1 MSFTTLPTIE
11 TFGNNDVT
19 TLFSSMGTS
28 DTTVSVVSITGFP
41 TDGQFRLLID
51 SELILVTGYDSGANQ
66 WQVVR
71 GIEGTT
77 AASHSEAA
85 QVVCI
90 LTRGGLLQLK
100 ADAQANGGNVFV
112 YREGEPDPTGNVYGT
127 FDGAYNAAT
136 STGVPATIVFDDSLG
151 DCFIASPINGSNALL
166 SGFDGTL
173 LTVSGLSGLT
183 PNVVGQLLTI
193 WDAAN
198 SSNNGTFTIVSYISE
213 ASVQVTNP
221 SAVFPDSNAG
231 SIEWAL
237 NIDYNLSQITFS
249 ALTPGAYE
257 EPTTLVN
264 IVDGVTF
271 NEGLARVTGG
281 LWVTCGFS
289 VQTFLGTLSN
299 STTHYMRIDSG
310 SLLVSNETATWDV
323 SQGPTVFVELAD
335 GGYVLS
341 NGGCSP
347 FFYAGEGSPG
357 IQLQM
362 GDSSYIDEG
371 FIAGSGGSL
380 TVRVNSPSAV
390 LPTSFEY
397 TGGVDVVFAALASNL
412 QPFAGGG
419 SFPVPGV
426 APNVTTGTMYYDE
439 GTNQPYWYNGS
450 SWVTFTQVPHIFIFA
465 AGTSPSGNVYASFD
479 AAYAAAVAGGL
490 PAVIGIDDRN
500 EECTLTTNADFDLSQ
515 ITLTG
520 GFGPN
525 PNTLRIEAGTWNE
538 GFAKITNQLNVVI
551 ALSSP
556 TTALITITG
565 PTYSQNAYVENSSS
579 ITIGGQGRVWDLS
592 TGDGF
597 NLNLFVGDECNVAGN
612 GSDGQVIWTGA
623 VGSTSIYLG
632 GSPTCSMSSDAL
644 GGTSNATLYI
654 GTGALYSPTLPF
666 FTGNLTTIL
675 GGQAANL
682 VPYVKSVL
690 QGVTSGQAANLGA
703 GDHVTFNDFPYTQGT
718 NVVLD
723 TSSPYSTVLGQPSVG
738 RITLAANHAYKL
750 VGSVTEAQ
758 GSGNFFT
765 QWANASGGGLLGVGT
780 RLQAVTGDNDAPGQA
795 VAFITV
801 GGSPTLV
808 ELQVTFNGGI
818 TSIGEGGVSLLYP
831 WCTVEEIS

>member
-19 TLFSSMGTS
+19 ILFSSMGTS
-28 DTTVSVVSITGFP
+28 DTTVSVVSIAGFP

-51 SELILVTGYDSGANQ
+51 TELLLVTGYNTGGNQ

-71 GIEGTT
+71 GIENTT
-77 AASHSEAA
+77 AATHGEAA

-112 YREGEPDPTGNVYGT
+112 YREGEPDPTGNIYGT

-281 LWVTCGFS
+281 VWVTCGFS

-310 SLLVSNETATWDV
+310 SLLVSNDVATWDV

-380 TVRVNSPSAV
+380 TVRVNSPSAA

-397 TGGVDVVFAALASNL
+397 TGGVDVVFAALVSNL

-426 APNVTTGTMYYDE
+426 APNVTTGTMYWDQTS
-439 GTNQPYWYNGS
+439 GAPYWWNGS
-450 SWVTFTQVPHIFIFA
+450 AWVTTASNSGVELLTATPGSSQGTPVGNLSLGAQVSVLVNTT
-465 AGTSPSGNVYASFD
+465 G
-479 AAYAAAVAGGL
+479 AAAFWHLPDGTDGVIKEIVSGGNY
-490 PAVIGIDDRN
+490 G
-500 EECTLTTNADFDLSQ
+500 S
-515 ITLTG
+515 
-520 GFGPN
+520 
-525 PNTLRIEAGTWNE
+525 
-538 GFAKITNQLNVVI
+538 
-551 ALSSP
+551 AL
-556 TTALITITG
+556 
-565 PTYSQNAYVENSSS
+565 V
-579 ITIGGQGRVWDLS
+579 
-592 TGDGF
+592 
-597 NLNLFVGDECNVAGN
+597 
-612 GSDGQVIWTGA
+612 
-623 VGSTSIYLG
+623 
-632 GSPTCSMSSDAL
+632 
-644 GGTSNATLYI
+644 SNAFI
-654 GTGALYSPTLPF
+654 
-666 FTGNLTTIL
+666 
-675 GGQAANL
+675 
-682 VPYVKSVL
+682 
-690 QGVTSGQAANLGA
+690 GVTSTNNA
-703 GDHVTFNDFPYTQGT
+703 YGT
-718 NVVLD
+718 NDLID
-723 TSSPYSTVLGQPSVG
+723 LNS
-738 RITLAANHAYKL
+738 
-750 VGSVTEAQ
+750 
-758 GSGNFFT
+758 SGNSVRLVWST
-765 QWANASGGGLLGVGT
+765 AGGGWVAVSSCVNASS
-780 RLQAVTGDNDAPGQA
+780 QWD
-795 VAFITV
+795 
-801 GGSPTLV
+801 
-808 ELQVTFNGGI
+808 
-818 TSIGEGGVSLLYP
+818 
-831 WCTVEEIS
+831 